1 MEKTTPPHVVIIHL
15 DLGIGGAE
23 SLVLNLAKAT
33 LPADS
38 DVYTTDNGEGEF
50 PLSEFGTLSIYTTHC
65 SPTHCYDEFCPQSL
79 RQTKSVGSL
88 ASYVHVR
95 GAWIPRSFRLGGT
108 ALCSSLRML
117 YLTHRAY
124 KENPGGNIFVI
135 DVLPTGV
142 PYLVD
147 FCHVNAG
154 VVFYCHFPDK
164 LLTRDTDNHVKNLS
178 LWKTSTFFL
187 FLVRLRRAYRW
198 VMDGIEEW
206 SMSYCDL
213 IVVNSY
219 FTRGEVQRVFPSLFR
234 TIDYCD
240 NDASADSSDDRVKV
254 LYPSIESSLAK
265 QKNLKNKMKS
275 TENMLLLDDALFVGP
290 IVSLNRFERKKN
302 VALLLHAYDILLQRA
317 TNSECGAVTMVSLPS
332 LIIAGGYDP
341 LNVENVEHLTELR
354 ALADQILSRYDLNK
368 STLYHSNRTD
378 AIIDDML
385 LQKGTDAPLKRGPC
399 IVFLPSITNTRRTQ
413 LLASAS
419 VWVYTPYLEHFGIVP
434 LEAMDAGV
442 PVVAVDSGG
451 PRETIVDGVTG
462 FLIDSSDNAVLNTS
476 QITLGEYPIV
486 TGFANAISKLLSDK
500 PMAMD
505 MGKRGRERVDKNFG
519 MVSFRKQWW
528 EQLNDAQHRGAW
540 RYHRGCTLYSIV
552 GFSVMR
558 MMWDAFFAICFAL
571 IWSWALKLGDWKT
584 SNIS

>member
-1 MEKTTPPHVVIIHL
+1 MAKMEKITPPHVVIIHL

-33 LPADS
+33 LPADHNI
-38 DVYTTDNGEGEF
+38 YMTDNGKGEF
-50 PLSEFGTLSIYTTHC
+50 PTSEFGTLSIYTTHC
-65 SPTHCYDEFCPQSL
+65 SPTHCYDEFCSQSR

-147 FCHVNAG
+147 FCHAKAG

-164 LLTRDTDNHVKNLS
+164 LLTRDTGNHDKNKS

-198 VMDGIEEW
+198 VMDGLEEW

-240 NDASADSSDDRVKV
+240 NGASADSSDRVKV
-254 LYPSIESSLAK
+254 LYPSIQSSLDK

-275 TENMLLLDDALFVGP
+275 LDDALFVGP

-317 TNSECGAVTMVSLPS
+317 INSKCGAVTMVSLPS

-341 LNVENVEHLTELR
+341 QNVENVEHLTELR
-354 ALADQILSRYDLNK
+354 ALADQILAQYDLNK
-368 STLYHSNRTD
+368 STLYHPNRTD
-378 AIIDDML
+378 AIIDD
-385 LQKGTDAPLKRGPC
+385 GPC
-399 IVFLPSITNTRRTQ
+399 IVFLPSITNTRRSQ

-419 VWVYTPYLEHFGIVP
+419 VWVYTPHLEHFGIVP

-442 PVVAVDSGG
+442 PVVAVNSGG

-462 FLIDSSDNAVLNTS
+462 FLIDSPDNAVLNTS
-476 QITLGEYPIV
+476 HIMLGENPIV

-500 PMAMD
+500 PMAMV
-505 MGKRGRERVDKNFG
+505 MGKQGREQVAKNFG
-519 MVSFRKQWW
+519 MVTFRKQWW
-528 EQLNDAQHRGAW
+528 ELLNDAQHQGAW

-558 MMWDAFFAICFAL
+558 MMWDAFSAICFAL
-571 IWSWALKLGDWKT
+571 IWSWALKLCDWKT
-584 SNIS
+584 SDMS